1 METVAAARGELEAAH
16 IGNGDKWG
24 SREEEARRRRHS
36 IGVHRLEIG
45 DLLADRSTQLAAACR
60 MLLAQLIGTT

>member
-1 METVAAARGELEAAH
+1 MAAARGELEAAH
-16 IGNGDKWG
+16 IRDGDEWG

-45 DLLADRSTQLAAACR
+45 DLLAGRSTQLAVGCS
-60 MLLAQLIGTT
+60 

>member
-1 METVAAARGELEAAH
+1 MAAARGKLEAAH
-16 IGNGDKWG
+16 IGDGDEWG

-45 DLLADRSTQLAAACR
+45 DLPSGRYSASCR
-60 MLLAQLIGTT
+60 MLLAQLIGTI